1 MRLAMVLVAA
11 GIVLGAC
18 TRAEPPV
25 LMEVAP
31 QATAGAVMTEQAAW

>member
-1 MRLAMVLVAA
+1 MRLAIVLVAA

-31 QATAGAVMTEQAAW
+31 HATGSMMTEQTDW